1 MFRKQFPAELGVVD
15 IVVRVEEVKV
25 VDVVLGV
32 EVEMVDGLIDVEVVW
47 QKPGP
52 DMQL

>member
-1 MFRKQFPAELGVVD
+1 MFRKQFPVELGVVD
-15 IVVRVEEVKV
+15 IVVGVEVQV

-32 EVEMVDGLIDVEVVW
+32 AVEMVDGLIDVEVVW

>member
-1 MFRKQFPAELGVVD
+1 MFRKQFPVELGVVD
-15 IVVRVEEVKV
+15 IAVRVEEVKV
-25 VDVVLGV
+25 VDFVLGV

>member
-1 MFRKQFPAELGVVD
+1 MFRKQFPVELGVVD
-15 IVVRVEEVKV
+15 NMVRVEVKV

-32 EVEMVDGLIDVEVVW
+32 EVEMVDGLIDIEVVW

>member
-1 MFRKQFPAELGVVD
+1 MVG
-15 IVVRVEEVKV
+15 EEVKV
-25 VDVVLGV
+25 VDVVVGV

-52 DMQL
+52 DRQL